1 MLKVLYAGS
10 PEASA
15 KTLRL
20 LKEKENSLDYKI
32 VGVLTNPPTAKG
44 RHKALIPTF
53 VAQAAEEYDLP
64 VISPEHLDSAA
75 REETQKL
82 GADILVSFAYG
93 HIFGPKFLELFK
105 FGGINLHPSALPKY
119 RGCSPINAA
128 ILNGDTETAFSV
140 QKLDLKM
147 DEGNLLAQE
156 IVSLEKTETA
166 GALLDKAAA
175 CGAALIAGVLSEI
188 SKTGVLPEGI
198 PQAGEASY
206 TTFIKKEDA
215 KIDWNVSAEIVDRKV
230 RAFNPEPVA
239 WTTENNL
246 PLKIISGVPLEKS
259 EEQNLCGE
267 ENAEPGTV
275 VCVLKGR
282 GIAVKCGEGFFAVTE
297 LQRQGKN
304 AMDYKSF
311 LNGAK
316 DFIGKKLGSE

>member
-20 LKEKENSLDYKI
+20 LKEQENLFDYKI
-32 VGVLTNPPTAKG
+32 VGILTNPPSAKG

-53 VAQAAEEYDLP
+53 VAQTAEEFGIP
-64 VISPEHLDSAA
+64 VFSPEHLDSTA
-75 REETQKL
+75 REKVLSL
-82 GADILVSFAYG
+82 GAELLVSFAYG

-119 RGCSPINAA
+119 RGCAPINAA
-128 ILNGDTETAFSV
+128 ILNGDRETAFSV

-147 DEGNLLAQE
+147 DEGNILSQK
-156 IVSLEKTETA
+156 IVSLDGTETA
-166 GALLDKAAA
+166 GSLLDDAATV
-175 CGAALIAGVLSEI
+175 GAQMISEI
-188 SKTGVLPEGI
+188 LLDVSKNGTLAEGI
-198 PQAGEASY
+198 PQSGTASY

-215 KIDWNVSAEIVDRKV
+215 KIDWNETAEKIDCKV
-230 RAFNPEPVA
+230 RAYNPEPIA
-239 WTTENNL
+239 WTTENSL
-246 PLKIISGVPLEKS
+246 PLKIISGIPLSKEDEK
-259 EEQNLCGE
+259 NVTVE
-267 ENAEPGTV
+267 ENSLPGAV
-275 VCVLKGR
+275 LCVLKNK
-282 GIAVKCGEGFFAVTE
+282 GIVVKCGKGFFAITK

-316 DFIGKKLGSE
+316 DFVGKKLV

>member
-20 LKEKENSLDYKI
+20 LKEKEKLCGYEI
-32 VGVLTNPPTAKG
+32 AGVLTNPPSSKG
-44 RHKALIPTF
+44 RHKALVPTF
-53 VAQAAEEYDLP
+53 VAQAAEELGIP
-64 VISPEHLDSAA
+64 VFAPEHLDSAA
-75 REETQKL
+75 REEVSRL

-93 HIFGPKFLELFK
+93 HIFGPKFLGLFK

-119 RGCSPINAA
+119 RGCAPINAA
-128 ILNGDTETAFSV
+128 ILNGDKETSFSV

-156 IVSLEKTETA
+156 NVELNGTETA
-166 GALLDKAAA
+166 GSLLERAAVRGA
-175 CGAALIAGVLSEI
+175 EMIAEILCGVSEK
-188 SKTGVLPEGI
+188 SAVPEGI

-215 KIDWNVSAEIVDRKV
+215 KIDWSEDAEKIDCKV
-230 RAFNPEPVA
+230 RAYNPEPVA

-246 PLKIISGVPLEKS
+246 PLKIISGKLLSLE
-259 EEQNLCGE
+259 E
-267 ENAEPGTV
+267 ENEFCAEESAPAGK
-275 VCVLKGR
+275 VLGVQKNKG
-282 GIAVKCGEGFFAVTE
+282 IIVKCGKGFFAVE
-297 LQRQGKN
+297 KLQRQGKN

-316 DFIGKKLGSE
+316 DFIGKILE